1 MGSDATARLF
11 QTAFII
17 FSTAAVTKADLWSV
31 DIDLDPAPSPQDGP
45 PFSAHASRDRSLLPY
60 QIIGLVGAYLGFVLI
75 LGSLL
80 LTVGRRLRKR
90 AQQVAARPI
99 EMIKP
104 MLRTFEPSLAPQ
116 SGTSSRAFQSFL
128 TKNKS
133 ARSLESS
140 TAMSPG
146 GQSISSIDYTIVER
160 DKRKQ
165 EEQMAQIYGQ
175 FYEFEDQRTQQAG
188 TRDSKAS
195 PDYRRYDHPDLRPL
209 DMRRVQPSGPTH
221 LASPISPRSP
231 MRAIYPPQS
240 MDARSPVSARYQPHP
255 LSEQEERTSNP
266 RDDAAAIRTGP
277 LLKKNRRPFS
287 KLTISSP
294 MTSRLRDDNSDGA
307 RTPLSPRFY
316 TDPGSPPEPPHT
328 LTTDSHHRTTS
339 AGSTASWQ
347 ERRDFAGHNAM
358 YDARPVPAA
367 SPQRLKPALKVPPT
381 KRGNM
386 PQIST
391 NNVLPFREYQNQ
403 YPASPTALNTKTTV
417 LESKGR
423 SFPLTAGATPYSAY
437 FPGQMIEPVTPH
449 FTTRAERL
457 QKQKEEKALR
467 GAMNE
472 EEQVKDESEMWRDAY

>member
-1 MGSDATARLF
+1 MTTSLIRTALL
-11 QTAFII
+11 I
-17 FSTAAVTKADLWSV
+17 FSTAAITKADLWKV

-45 PFSAHASRDRSLLPY
+45 PFSAHASRNRDLLPY
-60 QIIGLVGAYLGFVLI
+60 QIIGVVGAYLGVVLI

-80 LTVGRRLRKR
+80 LTVGRRLRKQ

-99 EMIKP
+99 EMVKP
-104 MLRTFEPSLAPQ
+104 ILRTFDLSPIPR
-116 SGTSSRAFQSFL
+116 SGTSTRTFQSFL
-128 TKNKS
+128 RKPKS
-133 ARSLESS
+133 TTSLESS
-140 TAMSPG
+140 KAMSPG
-146 GQSISSIDYTIVER
+146 GYSISSIDYTVVER

-175 FYEFEDQRTQQAG
+175 FYEFEEQRTQQAG
-188 TRDSKAS
+188 MAVDIS
-195 PDYRRYDHPDLRPL
+195 PDQRRYNRPGLRPL
-209 DMRRVQPSGPTH
+209 DVRRVQSSGS
-221 LASPISPRSP
+221 AQFGGPISPRSP
-231 MRAIYPPQS
+231 IRAIYPPQN
-240 MDARSPVSARYQPHP
+240 MDARSPISARYQPHP
-255 LSEQEERTSNP
+255 LSEQEERTSSTG
-266 RDDAAAIRTGP
+266 DDVAALRAVPIS
-277 LLKKNRRPFS
+277 KKHRRPFS

-294 MTSRLRDDNSDGA
+294 MAARMGDDNSDGA

-316 TDPGSPPEPPHT
+316 TDPGTPPEPPSAYT
-328 LTTDSHHRTTS
+328 ADGHHRTTS
-339 AGSTASWQ
+339 AGSTASWR
-347 ERRDFAGHNAM
+347 ERHDYDSRNAM

-449 FTTRAERL
+449 FTTKAERL

-467 GAMNE
+467 GAITE
-472 EEQVKDESEMWRDAY
+472 EDKVVEESEMWRDAY